1 MSSPGRVAW
10 NPAHAY
16 RVAPFL
22 TAEWRHL
29 LMINYATDRQLLQP
43 HVPART
49 ELDCWR
55 GTTYLSVV
63 GFLFLRT
70 RVRGCPVPGHRNFEE
85 VNLRFYVR
93 RKTPAGW
100 RRGVVFLK
108 ELVPRR
114 AIAIM
119 ARRAYREPYEA
130 VAMSHSIQLERG
142 ELRPGANLE
151 YAWRY
156 NGEWHTLG
164 ATVATA
170 PQTLQPRSEV
180 EFITEHYW
188 GYTQIN
194 DRLSSEYQVE
204 HPKWQTY
211 SVMDHKIS
219 VRFGAL
225 YGVEFGMLEA
235 SLPQS
240 IMLAEGS
247 VIAVRGATKLK

>member
-1 MSSPGRVAW
+1 
-10 NPAHAY
+10 
-16 RVAPFL
+16 
-22 TAEWRHL
+22 
-29 LMINYATDRQLLQP
+29 
-43 HVPART
+43 
-49 ELDCWR
+49 
-55 GTTYLSVV
+55 
-63 GFLFLRT
+63 
-70 RVRGCPVPGHRNFEE
+70 

-93 RKTPAGW
+93 RKTPAGS

-188 GYTQIN
+188 GYTARR
-194 DRLSSEYQVE
+194 DGSTREYQVA
-204 HPKWQTY
+204 HPPWRVSQVGSARLECDIAAVY
-211 SVMDHKIS
+211 GPQYRDVM
-219 VRFGAL
+219 
-225 YGVEFGMLEA
+225 EA
-235 SLPQS
+235 PYASAASS
-240 IMLAEGS
+240 IRT
-247 VIAVRGATKLK
+247 RGRWHLMRT